1 MKPPAERNTKAETR
15 RPKEGRNPK
24 SEYCGAGETPNVH
37 SDFWRWA
44 EEASAEPLVLR
55 EESVMPPTPED
66 LGERTARF
74 GESIIRFAKKIPR
87 NAVNNR
93 LIDQLVGA
101 GTSVGANYCEA
112 DDAVSGKEFKQK
124 IGTCRK
130 ESKESMFFLRMVA
143 TAEEGLAAEA
153 LVLWREAK
161 ELNLIF
167 GAIWRKQA
175 MLVTPP
181 SFGIQPSHFG
191 LLSAFGSRP
200 SDFAP
205 L

>member
-1 MKPPAERNTKAETR
+1 MKAPAAPNPKAETR
-15 RPKEGRNPK
+15 RPKEGRIPK
-24 SEYCGAGETPNVH
+24 SDYSSAKEIANVG
-37 SDFWRWA
+37 SGFWRWA
-44 EEASAEPLVLR
+44 DETSMAPSVLR
-55 EESVMPPTPED
+55 EDPVFPPPPEN
-66 LGERTARF
+66 LGDHTVRF
-74 GESIIRFAKKIPR
+74 GGNIIRFAKKVPR

-153 LVLWREAK
+153 RVLWREAK

-167 GAIWRKQA
+167 GAIWRK
-175 MLVTPP
+175 
-181 SFGIQPSHFG
+181 
-191 LLSAFGSRP
+191 
-200 SDFAP
+200 
-205 L
+205 

>member
-1 MKPPAERNTKAETR
+1 MKAPAERNPKAETR

-24 SEYCGAGETPNVH
+24 SGYSGATAIPNVR
-37 SDFWRWA
+37 SDFWQWA
-44 EEASAEPLVLR
+44 DEASTEPLLLR
-55 EESVMPPTPED
+55 EEPVIPLPPED
-66 LGERTARF
+66 LGERTVRF
-74 GESIIRFAKKIPR
+74 GEAIIRFAKKIPH
-87 NAVNNR
+87 NSVNNR

-153 LVLWREAK
+153 RVLWREAK

-167 GAIWRKQA
+167 GAIWRK
-175 MLVTPP
+175 
-181 SFGIQPSHFG
+181 
-191 LLSAFGSRP
+191 
-200 SDFAP
+200 
-205 L
+205 